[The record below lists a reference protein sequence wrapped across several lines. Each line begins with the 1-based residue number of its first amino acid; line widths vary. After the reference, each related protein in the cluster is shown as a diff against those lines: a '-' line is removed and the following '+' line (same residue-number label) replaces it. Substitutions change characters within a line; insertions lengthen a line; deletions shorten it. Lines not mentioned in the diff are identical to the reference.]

1 MNTTD
6 LWIRPAMHNI
16 KRAMSH
22 EDASLLIGKIFYDF
36 DTMRFYWA
44 CKVALE
50 KPGDSV
56 QNFFKLDYPVWN
68 LSSAARDG
76 EFEEQF
82 NEDFMRTVVEWF
94 DALRQ
99 SSAERDNL
107 AESWKHRLA
116 EDYLYFD

>member
-1 MNTTD
+1 MATTD

-22 EDASLLIGKIFYDF
+22 EDVSLLIDRIFYDF

-50 KPGDSV
+50 KPGDPV
-56 QNFFKLDYPVWN
+56 ENFFKLDYPVWK
-68 LSSAARDG
+68 LSPSARDVD
-76 EFEEQF
+76 FEKQF
-82 NEDFMRTVVEWF
+82 DEDFIRAVVEWF
-94 DALRQ
+94 DAIRQ
-99 SSAERDNL
+99 SSAERDKL
-107 AESWKHRLA
+107 AEAWKHRLA